1 MDDIVDFRPFV
12 PWNPVEE
19 AARVLAAT
27 RTATVAAR
35 GAMAALASATKD
47 AADPNPDY
55 GGADCQH
62 GCGRPEHYSIALAI
76 YDPDIEQVVA
86 WQCPDCGKRWE
97 R

>member
-1 MDDIVDFRPFV
+1 MDDIVDLRPFV

-47 AADPNPDY
+47 AAD
-55 GGADCQH
+55 
-62 GCGRPEHYSIALAI
+62 SIAALDLHDREVEA
-76 YDPDIEQVVA
+76 
-86 WQCPDCGKRWE
+86 R
-97 R
+97 